1 MSNVTPTAVRQ
12 AARLCSRR
20 LPPSTLTRSSP
31 RFRGAG
37 SAVVSTTDKR
47 SYVSESKPDKAQV
60 NIDTT
65 IKADHD
71 AFISQTGTLPEHVKM
86 PGTGLSADTMMS
98 PAAGILKQATI
109 MDEGTRPIYLDMQAT
124 TPTDPRVLDAML
136 PFFTGLYG
144 NPHSRTHA
152 YGWETEKATEQAR
165 EHIANLIGADPK
177 EIIFTSGATESN
189 NMSIK
194 GVARFF
200 GRSGKKKHIITSQ
213 TEHKCVLDS
222 ARHLQDEGFDVTY
235 LPVQN
240 NGLINMQELEA
251 AVRPDTALVSIMTVN
266 NEIGVIQPME
276 EIGKLCRSKKVF
288 FHTDGA
294 QAVGKMT
301 IDVNK
306 WNVDLMSISAHKL
319 YGPKGIGACY
329 VRRRPR
335 VRLDPI
341 ISGGGQERG
350 LRSGTLAPALVVGFG
365 EACRIAKEEMAY
377 DSKRIRALSDRL
389 LKGLLALEH
398 TSQNGDPE
406 HFYPGCV
413 NVSFAYVEGES
424 LLMALKDI
432 ALSSGSACTSAS
444 LEPSYV
450 LRALGNSDESAHSS
464 IRFGIGRFTTESE
477 IDYVLKAVT
486 QRVSFLRELSP
497 LWELVQEG
505 VALDSIEWSQH

>member
-1 MSNVTPTAVRQ
+1 MPVGLQLGYTMLTPNALSLDVLSN
-12 AARLCSRR
+12 
-20 LPPSTLTRSSP
+20 
-31 RFRGAG
+31 
-37 SAVVSTTDKR
+37 
-47 SYVSESKPDKAQV
+47 
-60 NIDTT
+60 
-65 IKADHD
+65 
-71 AFISQTGTLPEHVKM
+71 
-86 PGTGLSADTMMS
+86 
-98 PAAGILKQATI
+98 ATK
-109 MDEGTRPIYLDMQAT
+109 MDEGQRPIYLDMQAT
-124 TPTDPRVLDAML
+124 TPLDPRVLDAML
-136 PFFTGLYG
+136 PFYTGFYG

-152 YGWETEKATEQAR
+152 YGWESEKAVEDAR
-165 EHIANLIGADPK
+165 EHIAALVGADPK

-200 GRSGKKKHIITSQ
+200 GRGGKKKHIITTQ

-222 ARHLQDEGFDVTY
+222 CRHLQDEGYEITY
-235 LPVQN
+235 LPVNN
-240 NGLINMQELEA
+240 NGLVDLEKLKEA
-251 AVRPDTALVSIMTVN
+251 IRPDTMLVSIMAVN
-266 NEIGVIQPME
+266 NEIGVIQPIA
-276 EIGKLCRSKKVF
+276 EIGKLCRENKVF
-288 FHTDGA
+288 FHTDAA
-294 QAVGKMT
+294 QAVGKIPM
-301 IDVNK
+301 DVNAM
-306 WNVDLMSISAHKL
+306 NIDLMSISAHKI

-350 LRSGTLAPALVVGFG
+350 LRSGTLAPALAVGFG
-365 EACRIAKEEMAY
+365 EACRIAKKEMEY
-377 DSKRIRALSDRL
+377 DSKRVRALSERL
-389 LKGLLALEH
+389 LNGLLSMEH
-398 TSQNGDPE
+398 TSQNGDRN

-464 IRFGIGRFTTESE
+464 IRFGIGRFTTEAE

-486 QRVSFLRELSP
+486 ERVGFLRELSP

-505 VALDSIEWSQH
+505 IDLNTIEWSQH